1 MVSIKKP
8 NIYDAAKP
16 SDVDSLLD
24 DRMSVRVMKHPIKIK
39 ILRDGQ

>member
-24 DRMSVRVMKHPIKIK
+24 HRMFVRVMKHPIKIK
-39 ILRDGQ
+39 PLRDGQ